1 VGKVKTKD
9 DKVVFEDIDKE
20 IEEAKEV
27 KKKEEKPKKVKEEID
42 INKLRKDLDKLGDWI
57 ADVDDDLKSLEDL
70 VDRIAKRMGME

>member
-1 VGKVKTKD
+1 MGKVKTKD

-27 KKKEEKPKKVKEEID
+27 KKKEEKHKKVKEEID